1 MLETGDSVLPSVS
14 PNPKE
19 TAMTLKTAF
28 IALVLASAPAL
39 AFASC
44 YDTHQTSASACA
56 EGQVF
61 DPASQSCVSPQT
73 S

>member
-1 MLETGDSVLPSVS
+1 
-14 PNPKE
+14 
-19 TAMTLKTAF
+19 MTLKTAF

-39 AFASC
+39 AWASC
-44 YDTHQTSASACA
+44 ASMHQTSASACG

-61 DPASQSCVSPQT
+61 DPASQTCITPQT